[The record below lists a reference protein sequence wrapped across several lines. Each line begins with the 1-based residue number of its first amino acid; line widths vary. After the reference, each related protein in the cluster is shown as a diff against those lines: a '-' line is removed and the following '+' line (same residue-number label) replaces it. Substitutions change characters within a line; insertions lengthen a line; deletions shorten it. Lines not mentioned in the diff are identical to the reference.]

1 MQYYTSFRCTARQSH
16 ADGTHA
22 AIALLS
28 PASARCHTVET
39 ALPTASPTLT
49 PRPHGAA
56 TQSLPSGS
64 HRDALCPRVCVCRL
78 LIPFSRV
85 RLWHLSLPNLL
96 HSAPGRSL
104 HAVEMQGFIF
114 AWPSNRPLDACSTSS
129 SSIDRHPGPLHIS
142 TTVNNAAMS
151 RWTLM
156 SLQGSVLGFFSCIP
170 PRSGI
175 TGSFSVSG

>member
-1 MQYYTSFRCTARQSH
+1 MQYYTSFRCTARQSD
-16 ADGTHA
+16 AGDTHA

-28 PASARCHTVET
+28 PVSARCHTVET

-96 HSAPGRSL
+96 HSAPHPAGPSMLSRCKVSFLHGRAIVPWT
-104 HAVEMQGFIF
+104 HA
-114 AWPSNRPLDACSTSS
+114 APRLRPLTDIRVPSTS
-129 SSIDRHPGPLHIS
+129 RL
-142 TTVNNAAMS
+142 
-151 RWTLM
+151 L
-156 SLQGSVLGFFSCIP
+156 
-170 PRSGI
+170 
-175 TGSFSVSG
+175 